1 MRWRGSRRVPG
12 LLLAL
17 GALAVPA
24 AAQAQINWFRGETE
38 LAKGGPVL
46 SVPST
51 GRITI
56 LIVGLREIHCQA
68 AGTEELSNPAVG
80 SGEDSLS
87 KLKLSRCR
95 IAHPLCPETKAIE
108 VLPLGL
114 PWHSALLATS
124 SEGDKLE
131 GVKLEVRC
139 KVGHTLH
146 LFEGSLEGPVG
157 KGSIELEGSL
167 GEAEPHREAKV
178 LLLEHL
184 KSSRGKITA
193 R

>member
-1 MRWRGSRRVPG
+1 MSSRAGRRVLG
-12 LLLAL
+12 LSLVLC
-17 GALAVPA
+17 ALAVPA
-24 AAQAQINWFRGETE
+24 AAQAQLNWFRGETE
-38 LAKGGPVL
+38 LAKGGPAL

-51 GRITI
+51 GKITI

-68 AGTEELSNPAVG
+68 AGTEELSNPALG

-95 IAHPLCPETKAIE
+95 IAHPLCPESKSVE

-114 PWHSALLATS
+114 PWHSQLLATS
-124 SEGDKLE
+124 AEGDRLE

-146 LFEGSLEGPVG
+146 LFEGPLQGPVA
-157 KGSIELEGSL
+157 KGSIEPQGSL

-178 LLLEHL
+178 VLLEHL